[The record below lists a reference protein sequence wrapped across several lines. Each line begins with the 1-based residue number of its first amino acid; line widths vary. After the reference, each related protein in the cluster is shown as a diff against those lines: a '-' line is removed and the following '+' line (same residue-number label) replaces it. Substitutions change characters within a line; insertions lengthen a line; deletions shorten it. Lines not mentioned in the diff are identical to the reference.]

1 MLCASF
7 KAVEHLCQQCG
18 TPIEDGRPF
27 CPQCRAPQINVR
39 VASAEEALST
49 SVISLQDVSP
59 DTYPQTR
66 QASAQLHQAASRR
79 SLDKRAAVHAAL
91 KAGVLGVFIGVIP
104 FLGVVLT
111 GYLAVYF
118 YRREN
123 GLVPIVA
130 LASRVGGAAGVVAFA
145 INAVLMTVRIFVFHA
160 QQEYID
166 LLTQIA
172 NKVGADASDPNIQ
185 IAIRNL
191 FTPAG
196 LAVSLFFWMLIAVAL
211 ASIGGAL
218 ASFFLRTSNTNS

>member
-1 MLCASF
+1 M
-7 KAVEHLCQQCG
+7 EHLCQQCG

-39 VASAEEALST
+39 VASPEGSLST
-49 SVISLQDVSP
+49 SVTSPQDVSP
-59 DTYPQTR
+59 DIYLQTR
-66 QASAQLHQAASRR
+66 QASAPLHQATSRR

-91 KAGVLGVFIGVIP
+91 KAGILGVFIGVIP

-118 YRREN
+118 YRRQN
-123 GLVPIVA
+123 GLVPVAA

-145 INAVLMTVRIFVFHA
+145 INAVLMTVRIVVFHA

-218 ASFFLRTSNTNS
+218 ASFFLRTSNTSS

>member
-1 MLCASF
+1 
-7 KAVEHLCQQCG
+7 
-18 TPIEDGRPF
+18 
-27 CPQCRAPQINVR
+27 
-39 VASAEEALST
+39 VAIPEGSLST
-49 SVISLQDVSP
+49 SVISPADVSR
-59 DTYPQTR
+59 DIYLQTG

-79 SLDKRAAVHAAL
+79 SLDNRAAVHAAL

-123 GLVPIVA
+123 GLVPIAA

-145 INAVLMTVRIFVFHA
+145 INAVLMTVRIFVFHS

-172 NKVGADASDPNIQ
+172 NRVGADASDPNIQ

-218 ASFFLRTSNTNS
+218 ASFFLRTRNSNF

>member
-1 MLCASF
+1 M
-7 KAVEHLCQQCG
+7 H
-18 TPIEDGRPF
+18 
-27 CPQCRAPQINVR
+27 
-39 VASAEEALST
+39 VASPET
-49 SVISLQDVSP
+49 SVSTRVISVADVSP
-59 DTYPQTR
+59 DTYLQTS
-66 QASAQLHQAASRR
+66 QAAQLHQAASRHN
-79 SLDKRAAVHAAL
+79 LDNRAAVHAAL

-123 GLVPIVA
+123 GLVPIAA

-145 INAVLMTVRIFVFHA
+145 INAVLMTVRIFIFHA

-218 ASFFLRTSNTNS
+218 ASFFLRTRNTNS